1 MVHCLPSYPSLKY
14 KMSVANSEVQT
25 YPVQLYVYDLSNGLA
40 RSLSRQ
46 LTGRQ
51 FDAIYHTSIV
61 VYSREWYF
69 GQGIFDETPGRT
81 HFGQPIQKHDL
92 GQTSIDPNTFQ
103 EILTDLRERYRADT
117 YHLLQFNCNTFS
129 NELSNIL
136 VGQDI
141 PAHIT
146 SLPQDF
152 LATPFGQMMG
162 PQIDAMFRG
171 GPSSGPARQAAN
183 GASLSN
189 APPSAMGILNNVTRT
204 ALSNG
209 QTNGSANSKV
219 TIKQLQSVAQL
230 EELKRSAPSVVV
242 MYTSHTC
249 PPCVQMHPVYESIA
263 EKYSEAGKFKDRPI
277 AFGQAYA
284 QSAQMLM
291 QQEKISATPT
301 FHFYAAGKKMN
312 ELKGANPS
320 SLEDAIEAL
329 LWSQYRPHPHSKL
342 QNPANLVPKQAIKY
356 KTIPNLMFAQQK
368 LNDITSKH
376 PAKSFDEKADI
387 QEARAVLTKVLFP
400 WIHEGLA
407 AGKQKAMT
415 NQDSEKWIDAAQKAI
430 EVLRLCDVFPIV
442 DLVRIAVLD
451 TSQSEYLSS
460 SSQGTKMFDSI
471 FAKAKADMTLENKA
485 TLLTTFR
492 LIGNVLAMT
501 STKPN
506 SKTVQLTRHVSES
519 SDVIALLVFGV
530 LSEDASVRGAAIN
543 STFNRALLQSE
554 GRSLFINAPNEN
566 EEQQSESDEEV
577 ELICAVLECV
587 EKEQELEKLHRAI
600 AALLLQLY
608 CAPSWHVTLQS
619 LLDVLEASQKLEQK
633 VKSIKEDTSEKASDV
648 CKLLEQTLRLI
659 KAL

>member
-1 MVHCLPSYPSLKY
+1 
-14 KMSVANSEVQT
+14 MSVTSSDLQT

-81 HFGQPIQKHDL
+81 HFGQPIQKIDL
-92 GQTSIDPNTFQ
+92 GQTSIDPATFQ

-129 NELSNIL
+129 GELSQIL

-162 PQIDAMFRG
+162 PQIDAIFRG
-171 GPSSGPARQAAN
+171 GPSSAPPRQMA
-183 GASLSN
+183 N
-189 APPSAMGILNNVTRT
+189 APPSAMGILNNVTRS
-204 ALSNG
+204 AMSNG
-209 QTNGSANSKV
+209 QNGTTTSKV
-219 TIKQLQSVAQL
+219 TVKPLQSVAQL
-230 EELKRSAPSVVV
+230 EELKRSAPSAVV

-263 EKYSEAGKFKDRPI
+263 EKYSEAGKYKDRPI
-277 AFGQAYA
+277 VFGQAYT

-291 QQEKISATPT
+291 QQEGISATPT
-301 FHFYAAGKKMN
+301 FHFYAAGKKVN

-342 QNPANLVPKQAIKY
+342 QNPAGLVPRQAIKY

-368 LNDITSKH
+368 FNDITSKH
-376 PAKSFDEKADI
+376 PAKSFGEKADI
-387 QEARAVLTKVLFP
+387 QESRAVLTKILFP

-407 AGKQKAMT
+407 AGKQKAMA
-415 NQDSEKWIDAAQKAI
+415 NQDFEKWIGAAQQTI
-430 EVLRLCDVFPIV
+430 DVLRLCDVFPIV

-460 SSQGTKMFDSI
+460 SSQGTKILDSI
-471 FAKAKADMTLENKA
+471 WTKAKADMTLENKA

-492 LIGNVLAMT
+492 LIGNILAVSPSNT
-501 STKPN
+501 NAKI
-506 SKTVQLTRHVSES
+506 VQLVRHVSDS

-530 LSEDASVRGAAIN
+530 LSEDASLRGAAIN
-543 STFNRALLQSE
+543 AVFNRALLQSE
-554 GRSLFINAPNEN
+554 GRSVFVTAPKEHD
-566 EEQQSESDEEV
+566 EPQSESDEEV

-587 EKEQELEKLHRAI
+587 EKEQDLERLHRAT

-608 CAPSWHVTLQS
+608 CAPSWHATLQS

-633 VKSIKEDTSEKASDV
+633 VKLVKADDSSKASDV

-659 KAL
+659 KAQ

>member
-1 MVHCLPSYPSLKY
+1 
-14 KMSVANSEVQT
+14 MSVTSSEAQT

-69 GQGIFDETPGRT
+69 GQGIFNETPGRT
-81 HFGQPIQKHDL
+81 HFGQPIQKIDL
-92 GQTSIDPNTFQ
+92 GQTSIDPATFQ

-117 YHLLQFNCNTFS
+117 YHLLQFNCNTFTG
-129 NELSNIL
+129 ELSQIL
-136 VGQDI
+136 VGKDI

-171 GPSSGPARQAAN
+171 GPSSAPPRQMA
-183 GASLSN
+183 N
-189 APPSAMGILNNVTRT
+189 APPSAMGILNNVTRS
-204 ALSNG
+204 AM
-209 QTNGSANSKV
+209 TNGHTNGAATSKV
-219 TIKQLQSVAQL
+219 TVKPLQSVAHL
-230 EELKRSAPSVVV
+230 EDLKRSAPSAVV

-263 EKYSEAGKFKDRPI
+263 EKYSEAGKYKDRPI
-277 AFGQAYA
+277 VFGQAYA

-291 QQEKISATPT
+291 QSEGISATPT
-301 FHFYAAGKKMN
+301 FHFYAAGKRVN
-312 ELKGANPS
+312 ELKGANAS

-342 QNPANLVPKQAIKY
+342 QNPADLVPRQAIKY

-368 LNDITSKH
+368 LNDITSRH
-376 PAKSFDEKADI
+376 PAKSFGEKADI
-387 QEARAVLTKVLFP
+387 QEARSILTKTLFP

-407 AGKQKAMT
+407 AGKQKAMS
-415 NQDSEKWIDAAQKAI
+415 NQDSEKWIDAAQKTI
-430 EVLRLCDVFPIV
+430 GVLRLCDIFPIV

-451 TSQSEYLSS
+451 ASQSEYLSGS
-460 SSQGTKMFDSI
+460 DQGTKMLDAI
-471 FAKAKADMTLENKA
+471 WAKAKADMTLENKA

-492 LIGNVLAMT
+492 LIGNILAAT
-501 STKPN
+501 PYSTN
-506 SKTVQLTRHVSES
+506 AKTVQMARHVSES

-530 LSEDASVRGAAIN
+530 LSEDFGLRGAAVN
-543 STFNRALLQSE
+543 AAFNRALLQSE
-554 GRSLFINAPNEN
+554 GRSLFITAPKEN
-566 EEQQSESDEEV
+566 DEPQSESDDEV

-587 EKEQELEKLHRAI
+587 EKEQDLERLHRAT

-608 CAPSWHVTLQS
+608 CAPSWHATLHS

-633 VKSIKEDTSEKASDV
+633 VKLIKEDTSGKASDV
-648 CKLLEQTLRLI
+648 CKLLEQTVRLI
-659 KAL
+659 KAQ

>member
-1 MVHCLPSYPSLKY
+1 
-14 KMSVANSEVQT
+14 MSVTSSEGQT

-61 VYSREWYF
+61 AYSREWYF

-92 GQTSIDPNTFQ
+92 GQTSIDPATFQ

-129 NELSNIL
+129 NELSNVL
-136 VGQDI
+136 VGKDI
-141 PAHIT
+141 PSHIT

-162 PQIDAMFRG
+162 PQIDSMFRG
-171 GPSSGPARQAAN
+171 GPSSASARQMT
-183 GASLSN
+183 N
-189 APPSAMGILNNVTRT
+189 APPSAMGILNNVTRS
-204 ALSNG
+204 AMSNG
-209 QTNGSANSKV
+209 QTNGATNSKV
-219 TIKQLQSVAQL
+219 IIKPLQSVAQL
-230 EELKRSAPSVVV
+230 EELKRSASSAVV

-263 EKYSEAGKFKDRPI
+263 EKYSEAGKYKDRPI
-277 AFGQAYA
+277 VFGQAYA

-291 QQEKISATPT
+291 QQEGISATPT
-301 FHFYAAGKKMN
+301 FHFYAAGKKVN

-342 QNPANLVPKQAIKY
+342 QNPADLVPRQAIKY

-376 PAKSFDEKADI
+376 PAKTFAEKADI

-400 WIHEGLA
+400 YIHEGLA
-407 AGKQKAMT
+407 AGKQKAMS
-415 NQDSEKWIDAAQKAI
+415 NQDFERWIGAAQKSI
-430 EVLRLCDVFPIV
+430 DVLRLCDIFPIV

-451 TSQSEYLSS
+451 SSQSENLSGS
-460 SSQGTKMFDSI
+460 TEGKKMLDSVW
-471 FAKAKADMTLENKA
+471 AKAKADMTLENKA

-492 LIGNVLAMT
+492 LIGNLLAIP
-501 STKPN
+501 SPN
-506 SKTVQLTRHVSES
+506 TNAKTVQLARHVSEN
-519 SDVIALLVFGV
+519 SDVISLLVFGV
-530 LSEDASVRGAAIN
+530 LSEDVSLRGAAIN
-543 STFNRALLQSE
+543 AVFNRALLQSE
-554 GRSLFINAPNEN
+554 GRSLFVTTPNQNDEP
-566 EEQQSESDEEV
+566 QSESDEEV

-587 EKEQELEKLHRAI
+587 EKEQDLEKLHRAT

-608 CAPSWHVTLQS
+608 CAPSWHATLQS

-633 VKSIKEDTSEKASDV
+633 VETIKEDTSGKASDV

-659 KAL
+659 KAQ